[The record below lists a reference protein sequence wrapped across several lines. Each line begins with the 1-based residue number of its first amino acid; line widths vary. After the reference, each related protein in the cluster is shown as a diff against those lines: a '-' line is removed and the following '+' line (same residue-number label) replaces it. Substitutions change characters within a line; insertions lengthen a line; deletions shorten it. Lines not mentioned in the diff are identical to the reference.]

1 MDVDRVRRLVVESL
15 PELGF
20 PKAQPN
26 WETLLM
32 HEGRPTGWRFE
43 FDQLRAYW
51 FAERESVEFYRDDW
65 VPLRKQVGGRR
76 PEVRAE

>member
-1 MDVDRVRRLVVESL
+1 MNVDRVRRMVVESL

-26 WETLLM
+26 WETLLVND
-32 HEGRPTGWRFE
+32 GRPTGCRFE

-51 FAERESVEFYRDDW
+51 FAEREAVEFYRDDW
-65 VPLRKQVGGRR
+65 VPLKK
-76 PEVRAE
+76 EVACGD